1 MSTIQPSV
9 LRRQAGDML
18 QKAPYDPKRLVL
30 IHTSVALGA
39 SLLVT
44 IVNYILNQQ
53 IAGTGGLSGM
63 GLRSILST
71 VQAVLELAIL
81 VGTPFWEFGLLFAAL
96 RWARGEKAD
105 FQNLLQG
112 FRRFGSVLALRL
124 LRGGLFMLMAIAVI
138 QLSSTVFLLTPF
150 SKPLLEVMEPVIT
163 AAGNPQQLEAILTP
177 ELLVSVMEACIP
189 LMLIAGALYALIA
202 LPVFYRLRF
211 ADFAVMDGAGA
222 VSAMVQSVRATRKK
236 SLQLVKLDFSF
247 WWFYLLQLLCVAIS
261 YGNIILPALG
271 ITFPFSEDTAL
282 FLFYVLGSLCQLLLL
297 WQYQASVLTCY
308 GLAYGAFGVRP
319 PTPREQSLP
328 HTATWNA

>member
-1 MSTIQPSV
+1 MFTVRPSV
-9 LRRQAGDML
+9 LRRQAEDML

-30 IHTSVALGA
+30 IHASVALGA

-63 GLRSILST
+63 GLRSVLST
-71 VQAVLELAIL
+71 VQVVLELVIL
-81 VGTPFWEFGLLFAAL
+81 VGTPFWEFGLLFAVL
-96 RWARGEKAD
+96 GWARGEKAD
-105 FQNLLQG
+105 FQSLLQG

-124 LRGGLFMLMAIAVI
+124 LRGGLFFLMAIAVI

-150 SKPLLEVMEPVIT
+150 SESLMEVMEPVIT
-163 AAGNPQQLEAILTP
+163 ASGDPQQLEAILTP
-177 ELLVSVMEACIP
+177 QLLASAVEACIP
-189 LMLIAGALYALIA
+189 LVLITGALYALLAI
-202 LPVFYRLRF
+202 PVFYRLRF

-222 VSAMVQSVRATRKK
+222 VSAMVQSVRFTQKK
-236 SLQLVKLDFSF
+236 SLQLVKLDLSF

-282 FLFYVLGSLCQLLLL
+282 FLFYVIGNLCQLLLL
-297 WQYQASVLTCY
+297 WQYQASVLTAY
-308 GLAYGAFGVRP
+308 GLAYGAFGMRP
-319 PTPREQSLP
+319 LTPREQSLP
-328 HTATWNA
+328 HTINWNA